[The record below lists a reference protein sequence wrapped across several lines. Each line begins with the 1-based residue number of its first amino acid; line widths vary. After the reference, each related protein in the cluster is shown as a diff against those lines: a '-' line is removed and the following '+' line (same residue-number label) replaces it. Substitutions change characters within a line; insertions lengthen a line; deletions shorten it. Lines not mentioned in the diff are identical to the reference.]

1 VGSRYFAK
9 NPLAQRRELHCM
21 PIESRSRRPDRVVK
35 AGGMVVLWYWKPIA
49 HQVARHRLC
58 HSTPEPK

>member
-9 NPLAQRRELHCM
+9 NPLAKRRELHFM

-49 HQVARHRLC
+49 RHVARHGLC
-58 HSTPEPK
+58 HSAAKPK